1 MVDYKT
7 RIFFEPDN
15 DSVGAEVKIY
25 SEDGENI
32 DNIVI
37 TTDSIYQELI
47 QRLDNL
53 DANYVSQEELLEQL
67 TNVTDDIVI
76 NATTLDGFS
85 ADNFAKLN
93 HNELHQ
99 GYFAPVNHATQN
111 NRYGLAD
118 TSNYGHVKTVDN
130 LNAQTF
136 VDGEALSAHQGNV
149 LQSNITSLIAAFNPV
164 VKTIDY
170 KGMFKETSGYR
181 FTSDSTIKLAKIGKL
196 VICYA
201 KLRTSHAISR
211 ANTEFKVADIPAE
224 FKPRYTVAQNFAH
237 YMHNIH
243 GIVIFD
249 ADGIIQMQTNTENS
263 TPVAYVTA
271 MWVTQ

>member
-25 SEDGENI
+25 SSDGENI

-37 TTDSIYQELI
+37 TTDSVYKELME
-47 QRLDNL
+47 RLDNF
-53 DANYVSQEELLEQL
+53 DENYVSQEELLEQL
-67 TNVTDDIVI
+67 TNVSDNIVI

-85 ADNFAKLN
+85 ADQFAKLN

-99 GYFAPVNHATQN
+99 GYFAPVNHAAQS

-118 TSNYGHVKTVDN
+118 AGNYGHVRLIDN
-130 LNAQTF
+130 LNTQTF
-136 VDGEALSAHQGNV
+136 VDGEALSAHQGKV
-149 LQSNITSLIAAFNPV
+149 LQDNINNINSLLNPTT
-164 VKTIDY
+164 KTIDY
-170 KGMFKETSGYR
+170 KGMFKESSGYR
-181 FTSDSTIKLAKIGKL
+181 FTSDSTIKLTKIGKL

-201 KLRTSHAISR
+201 KLRTSHTISK
-211 ANTEFKVADIPAE
+211 ANTEFKVCDIPSGYVPKYSVVE
-224 FKPRYTVAQNFAH
+224 SFAH
-237 YMHNIH
+237 YMHDIH
-243 GIVIFD
+243 GLISFD
-249 ADGIIQMQTNTENS
+249 SDGIIQMQTNTANS
-263 TPVAYVTA
+263 TPVAHVTA